1 MEFNGNL
8 PNIIHLDINSCF
20 ATIEQQANPLLHDK
34 PVVVCAYT
42 TPFGCILAVSVTA
55 KKLGIKTGMRVM
67 DAKKIYPKIITLLPD
82 PAKYRFVHK
91 KIFKILKNYS
101 VKVIPKSIDEFVFA
115 LPLKVEPYK
124 VSLEIKEKINRY
136 LAKVASNLIKPDGLS
151 EINKSNYLDVYSK
164 LKLTDLTGIKIG
176 NSVRLRM
183 YGIKT
188 VLDFYNAPV
197 WKLRLVFGG
206 IVGLYWFRRV
216 HGFEI
221 DSFRSK
227 RGMIGNSYAP
237 PPNMAN
243 EASSIISKLCEKTGF
258 RLRNYNLKASGVHL
272 ALQDRNGNFWHMSRK
287 LKRDIFETSDINF
300 EIKNLFKFSPIKTN
314 FRNIAIS
321 TFSFNKL
328 NNLQLEI
335 FEDSQKRKNL
345 TTAIEQKMGFIYNPC
360 GIN

>member
-124 VSLEIKEKINRY
+124 VSLEIKEKIKKDVGEYITISIGISTNRY

-151 EINKSNYLDVYSK
+151 EINKSNYLDVY
-164 LKLTDLTGIKIG
+164 
-176 NSVRLRM
+176 
-183 YGIKT
+183 
-188 VLDFYNAPV
+188 
-197 WKLRLVFGG
+197 
-206 IVGLYWFRRV
+206 
-216 HGFEI
+216 
-221 DSFRSK
+221 
-227 RGMIGNSYAP
+227 
-237 PPNMAN
+237 
-243 EASSIISKLCEKTGF
+243 
-258 RLRNYNLKASGVHL
+258 
-272 ALQDRNGNFWHMSRK
+272 
-287 LKRDIFETSDINF
+287 
-300 EIKNLFKFSPIKTN
+300 
-314 FRNIAIS
+314 
-321 TFSFNKL
+321 
-328 NNLQLEI
+328 
-335 FEDSQKRKNL
+335 
-345 TTAIEQKMGFIYNPC
+345 
-360 GIN
+360 